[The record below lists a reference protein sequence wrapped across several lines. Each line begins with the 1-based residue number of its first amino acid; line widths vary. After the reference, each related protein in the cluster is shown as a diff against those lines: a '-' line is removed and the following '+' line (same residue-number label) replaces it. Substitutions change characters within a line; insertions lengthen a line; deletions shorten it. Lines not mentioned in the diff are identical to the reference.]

1 MSTSTAEENKPFG
14 LLRAGFPFLKT
25 IGMRRI
31 TNYPYDVAIE
41 NDDRIYILLR
51 STNVALIRVWF
62 FEDAERLPDTF
73 EDIGA
78 YGKEDGQF
86 ISPVCVVLDPEG
98 NIVVSDES
106 LNRISF
112 FSRGGEFLKAWG
124 ISGSNPGELD
134 GPSGIAFNNRG
145 NLLVSDAKNHRI
157 QEFDSEGKVLNY
169 WGNNGDGPGELN
181 KPWGIDVD
189 DSGDVFVSD
198 WGNDR
203 ISKFGQDGEFIFSF
217 GSSGDGKG
225 MLDGPSGIA
234 VDKYGDVF
242 VADTGNDRV
251 QLFNKEGRY
260 VQEFIGDATLA
271 KCARDYMLT
280 NAGSNRLRD
289 MADLEVQK
297 RLRNPRSV
305 AIDEK
310 GRLYIPDYRSFRV
323 QIYQNEVIPLD
334 ETQFAKPRRSRSL
347 LQE

>member
-1 MSTSTAEENKPFG
+1 
-14 LLRAGFPFLKT
+14 
-25 IGMRRI
+25 
-31 TNYPYDVAIE
+31 
-41 NDDRIYILLR
+41 
-51 STNVALIRVWF
+51 
-62 FEDAERLPDTF
+62 
-73 EDIGA
+73 
-78 YGKEDGQF
+78 
-86 ISPVCVVLDPEG
+86 
-98 NIVVSDES
+98 
-106 LNRISF
+106 
-112 FSRGGEFLKAWG
+112 
-124 ISGSNPGELD
+124 
-134 GPSGIAFNNRG
+134 
-145 NLLVSDAKNHRI
+145 
-157 QEFDSEGKVLNY
+157 
-169 WGNNGDGPGELN
+169 
-181 KPWGIDVD
+181 
-189 DSGDVFVSD
+189 
-198 WGNDR
+198 
-203 ISKFGQDGEFIFSF
+203 
-217 GSSGDGKG
+217 
-225 MLDGPSGIA
+225 

-334 ETQFAKPRRSRSL
+334 ETQLAKPRRSRSL